1 MVMRESGTENA
12 GPAPVPSQRF
22 EDRLSRAVERAA
34 GVLTSL
40 IALLLLGFV
49 LVALIGVVG
58 AVWRPLFYGHD
69 YVEAALDGLDG
80 AFLAIIL
87 LELVH
92 TTLSRGAITRQLQQ
106 FIAIGITAAVRS
118 GLEVAA
124 RAGAGNLREFIT
136 SVVLNSVGVLVLVA
150 AWWLVRQRM
159 HADGEAS
166 VEG

>member
-1 MVMRESGTENA
+1 VSESASGNDGTGA
-12 GPAPVPSQRF
+12 AASPRF
-22 EDRLSRAVERAA
+22 EERLTHAVERAA

-40 IALLLLGFV
+40 IALLLLAFV
-49 LVALIGVVG
+49 IVALVGVLR
-58 AVWRPLFYGHD
+58 AVWQPLFYGHD

-124 RAGAGNLREFIT
+124 RAGAGNVREVIT

-159 HADGEAS
+159 HADGEAD